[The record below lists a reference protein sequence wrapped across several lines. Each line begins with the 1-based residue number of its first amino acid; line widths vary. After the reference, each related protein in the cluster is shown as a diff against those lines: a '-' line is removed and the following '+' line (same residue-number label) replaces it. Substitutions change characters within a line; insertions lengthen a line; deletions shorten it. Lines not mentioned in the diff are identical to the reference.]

1 MGQYLRKMQRFLAQI
16 IMHNQFCAGHY
27 VSERERAHHHLLHI
41 IFAFG
46 NKKIPMGYPPP
57 EQCRRNLKH
66 ALSFSTQ
73 QNPLKVNG
81 NCRPMSNSHV
91 EMQHQNPDESYVETC
106 VWERERERE
115 GMGGGGGGGIVASR
129 SVSSSRPS
137 RQRNN
142 QIRERARES
151 GRRERRKKAGCTRH
165 YCDDRLVFA
174 DLFRPFL

>member
-1 MGQYLRKMQRFLAQI
+1 MGQYLRKMQRFLVQI

-46 NKKIPMGYPPP
+46 NKKNPMGHPPP
-57 EQCRRNLKH
+57 EPCRRNLKH

-91 EMQHQNPDESYVETC
+91 EMQHQNPDESYMETC
-106 VWERERERE
+106 ERER
-115 GMGGGGGGGIVASR
+115 GGGGGGGAALWHRVQSPA
-129 SVSSSRPS
+129 
-137 RQRNN
+137 
-142 QIRERARES
+142 
-151 GRRERRKKAGCTRH
+151 
-165 YCDDRLVFA
+165 A
-174 DLFRPFL
+174 DLVDK

>member
-1 MGQYLRKMQRFLAQI
+1 MDQYLRKMQRFLAQI

-46 NKKIPMGYPPP
+46 NKKIPMGYPSP
-57 EQCRRNLKH
+57 EPCRRNLKQ
-66 ALSFSTQ
+66 ALSFSAQ

-81 NCRPMSNSHV
+81 NYGRPMSNSHV

-106 VWERERERE
+106 VSERER
-115 GMGGGGGGGIVASR
+115 GGGIVASR
-129 SVSSSRPS
+129 SDSSSRPS
-137 RQRNN
+137 RQITTRL
-142 QIRERARES
+142 ERGS
-151 GRRERRKKAGCTRH
+151 ERVGGGKGEKKAGCTRH